1 MELNEKVKVHQECIE
16 LDKEAQ
22 SFTTNVAVWTTVEN
36 ILSAPEML
44 WKAIVERNDFAL
56 AWCRENIRDMSYPYD
71 VVCHPDTLE
80 EYAGVLLEA
89 NNEIHTLYSDDK
101 FEFSYDEIE
110 TESL

>member
-80 EYAGVLLEA
+80 EYAGESYTDEQVAISHHEFKTYVLE
-89 NNEIHTLYSDDK
+89 NK
-101 FEFSYDEIE
+101 
-110 TESL
+110 